1 MNNLC
6 ADNGTAVQVVASKNH
21 RLQLN
26 LLEFESILGSEHLKD
41 HYVVVVSVAGK
52 LRTGKS
58 FLLNFF
64 LKFLRAQV
72 STITQINIF
81 SR

>member
-1 MNNLC
+1 MNNN
-6 ADNGTAVQVVASKNH
+6 AHTDNGTAVQIISFQNH

-26 LLEFESILGSEHLKD
+26 VEEFYRILETGNLKD
-41 HYVVVVSVAGK
+41 HYVVVVSVAGN

-64 LKFLRAQV
+64 LKYLRARV
-72 STITQINIF
+72 SPISRTNIV
-81 SR
+81 